1 MSEFAYIDWLRR
13 QTPVDPRVLIGPGD
27 DTAALKLSP
36 GVPCLVIVVF
46 VILLTM
52 VLLYEVMKNAS

>member
-1 MSEFAYIDWLRR
+1 MGKFKAAKKKSSEP
-13 QTPVDPRVLIGPGD
+13 TPPQMR
-27 DTAALKLSP
+27 P